1 MTPPT
6 LHKKLENAM
15 DIDSI
20 KQVWAESDPRL
31 AANLRFNAAAL
42 QAWHMRASGDALK
55 RLVRELIV
63 ELAVNVLGVGLIG
76 YFASQHVG
84 EMKFLL
90 PAIALDVYAVAL
102 VIAGARQLA
111 DARAIR
117 YDAPVVEIQRKLEML
132 HVRRVRSILG
142 TLLFAP
148 LMWVPLLIVGAR
160 GFFGLDAYA
169 AGIPWLAAN
178 AAFGVAVIPLAVWVA
193 RRYGP
198 QSSAAPW
205 MRELADTIAGRTLAE
220 ARDALAV
227 IEGFAGYSSSTGSP
241 DGGR

>member
-1 MTPPT
+1 
-6 LHKKLENAM
+6 M
-15 DIDSI
+15 DIDTI
-20 KQVWAESDPRL
+20 KQTWTESDARL
-31 AANLRFNAAAL
+31 GAKRFDAASLH
-42 QAWHMRASGDALK
+42 AWHLRASGDALR
-55 RLVRELIV
+55 RLVRELVI
-63 ELAVNVLGVGLIG
+63 ELTINVLGVGLIG
-76 YFASQHVG
+76 YFASQHAG
-84 EMKFLL
+84 ELKFLL
-90 PAIALDVYAVAL
+90 PAIVLDVYAVGL

-117 YDAPVVEIQRKLEML
+117 YDAPVVEIQRKLEVL
-132 HVRRVRSILG
+132 HLRRVRSIIG

-160 GFFGLDAYA
+160 GFFGLDVYA

-178 AAFGVAVIPLAVWVA
+178 VAFGLAVIPLAGWVA
-193 RRYGP
+193 RRYGARLGA
-198 QSSAAPW
+198 SPW

-220 ARDALAV
+220 AREALAV

>member
-1 MTPPT
+1 M
-6 LHKKLENAM
+6 
-15 DIDSI
+15 
-20 KQVWAESDPRL
+20 
-31 AANLRFNAAAL
+31 
-42 QAWHMRASGDALK
+42 
-55 RLVRELIV
+55 RELVI
-63 ELAVNVLGVGLIG
+63 ELTINVLGVGLIG
-76 YFASQHVG
+76 YFASQHAG
-84 EMKFLL
+84 ELKFLL
-90 PAIALDVYAVAL
+90 PAIVLDVYAVGL

-117 YDAPVVEIQRKLEML
+117 YDAPVVEIQRKLEVL
-132 HVRRVRSILG
+132 HLRRVRSIIG

-160 GFFGLDAYA
+160 GFFGLDVYA

-178 AAFGVAVIPLAVWVA
+178 VAFGLAVIPLAVWVA
-193 RRYGP
+193 RRYGARLGA
-198 QSSAAPW
+198 SPW

-220 ARDALAV
+220 ACEALAV